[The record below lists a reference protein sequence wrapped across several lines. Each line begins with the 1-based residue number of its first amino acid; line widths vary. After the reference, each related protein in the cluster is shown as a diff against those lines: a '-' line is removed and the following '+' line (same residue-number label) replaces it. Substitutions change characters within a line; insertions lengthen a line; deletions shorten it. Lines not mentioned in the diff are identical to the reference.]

1 MSDFKSK
8 LPDLKEL
15 ASMTSKLYTDIKK
28 SVGEIVQSY
37 KENRAQQESEQ
48 AQAAPETPP
57 AKEEVKAESKP
68 VQEAQPVQEEVKT
81 ESKPT
86 QEAQPIKEEVE
97 TENSPV
103 QEEIPDSHEQTS
115 DAPTTD
121 DSKK

>member
-37 KENRAQQESEQ
+37 KENRAQQENEQ

-68 VQEAQPVQEEVKT
+68 I
-81 ESKPT
+81 

-103 QEEIPDSHEQTS
+103 QEVIPASHEQTS
-115 DAPTTD
+115 DAPTTED
-121 DSKK
+121 NKK

>member
-37 KENRAQQESEQ
+37 KENRTQPGGESEQ
-48 AQAAPETPP
+48 PKTQAPTEEIKAASNPVPET
-57 AKEEVKAESKP
+57 
-68 VQEAQPVQEEVKT
+68 
-81 ESKPT
+81 
-86 QEAQPIKEEVE
+86 QPIKEEVI
-97 TENSPV
+97 TEHKPLP
-103 QEEIPDSHEQTS
+103 EERPNPEEQAV
-115 DAPTTD
+115 DAPIND

>member
-37 KENRAQQESEQ
+37 KENRVQPAGESEQ
-48 AQAAPETPP
+48 VKTQPP
-57 AKEEVKAESKP
+57 KEEIKTESKP
-68 VQEAQPVQEEVKT
+68 VQER
-81 ESKPT
+81 
-86 QEAQPIKEEVE
+86 QPIK
-97 TENSPV
+97 
-103 QEEIPDSHEQTS
+103 QEETPNPEEQAV
-115 DAPTTD
+115 DAPIKD